1 MVHSVSARLVTPVRQ
16 AAVLGGTEPVQR
28 RGGALVFDPV
38 LMVAV
43 AAVMMLGLVMVASSS
58 ITTSAEAGRPLNLFW
73 RQLAYVTAA
82 VGIMILVARV
92 PIAWWRQLGPWL
104 LLGGAVLLA
113 LVLVPGVGRE
123 VNGSMRWLSLG
134 PVNLQPSEFVKV
146 FGVMYLA
153 GYLVRRSDHVRSRLS
168 GFFKPIIL
176 MSLIALLLLAEPD
189 YGATVVLF
197 ATTLTMLFL
206 GGVPFLS
213 FSAWVLAIVSVFAA
227 MMVSAPYRMERLLT
241 FINPWADPFG
251 SGFQLTQALIAIG
264 RGEWWGVGLGQS
276 VQKLHYLPEAH
287 TDFLF
292 AVLSEELGLLGG
304 GITIAL
310 FSFITWRAF
319 SIGRKAIASGDVYS
333 GHLACGLGLLIG
345 LQAYVNIGVNLGLLP
360 TKGLT
365 LPLMS
370 YGGSSLLANAIAI
383 GLLLRVDAE
392 AGAVRERP
400 VSRAD
405 GLRPDTWEAT

>member
-1 MVHSVSARLVTPVRQ
+1 MSTVTPQLAARVQAAPAGDAAPRSSSRAALEFDTALVSA
-16 AAVLGGTEPVQR
+16 
-28 RGGALVFDPV
+28 
-38 LMVAV
+38 VAT
-43 AAVMMLGLVMVASSS
+43 VMLLGLVMVASSS
-58 ITTSAEAGRPLNLFW
+58 ITTAAENGSPLGLFW
-73 RQLAYVTAA
+73 RQLAFAFAA
-82 VGIMILVARV
+82 TGVMLLATRLPMAV
-92 PIAWWRQLGPWL
+92 WRALGPWL
-104 LLGGAVLLA
+104 LLFGTGALA
-113 LVLVPGVGRE
+113 LVLVPGIGRE
-123 VNGSMRWLSLG
+123 VNGSMRWIAMG
-134 PVNLQPSEFVKV
+134 PVNLQPSELVKV
-146 FGVMYLA
+146 FGVLYLA

-176 MSLIALLLLAEPD
+176 MSVIALLLLAEPD

-197 ATTLTMLFL
+197 ATTLTLLFL
-206 GGVPFLS
+206 AGVPFLS

-264 RGEWWGVGLGQS
+264 RGEWLGVGLGQS

-304 GITIAL
+304 AITILL
-310 FSFITWRAF
+310 FTFITWRAF
-319 SIGRKAIASGDVYS
+319 AIGRRALGAGDAYGGYLSYGV
-333 GHLACGLGLLIG
+333 GLLVG

-370 YGGSSLLANAIAI
+370 YGGSSLFANAIAI

-392 AGAVRERP
+392 TGRP
-400 VSRAD
+400 RSAAATRAA
-405 GLRPDTWEAT
+405 P